1 MKAKLVRIGNSRGVR
16 LPKALID
23 EAGLTEDLD
32 LSVEGQSLV
41 IRSSKKI
48 REGWAESA
56 RLMVEREEAA
66 LIDPPTPTKFDRE
79 EWEW

>member
-16 LPKALID
+16 LPKTVID
-23 EAGLTEDLD
+23 EAGLGEDLEIR
-32 LSVEGQSLV
+32 VEGQSVV
-41 IRSSKKI
+41 ISSPKRP

-56 RLMVEREEAA
+56 RLMVERGEAG
-66 LIDPPTPTKFDRE
+66 LLDPWTENRFDRE